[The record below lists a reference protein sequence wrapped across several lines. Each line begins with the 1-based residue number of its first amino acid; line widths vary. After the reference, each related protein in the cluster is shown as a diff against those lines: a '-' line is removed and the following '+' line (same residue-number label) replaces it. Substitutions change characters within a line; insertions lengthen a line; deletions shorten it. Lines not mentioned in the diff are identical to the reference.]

1 MPDTAV
7 GHFYLYIKLCTV
19 TRSCVRRTAVTQ
31 RRKIFRQTDF
41 TRLLYNIQI
50 LNFQQN
56 NIIKFVTH
64 GITIS

>member
-19 TRSCVRRTAVTQ
+19 IRSGIRRTAVTQ

-41 TRLLYNIQI
+41 IMLLYNIQI

>member
-1 MPDTAV
+1 MPDTIV
-7 GHFYLYIKLCTV
+7 GHFYLYIKLCMV
-19 TRSCVRRTAVTQ
+19 TRSCVRWTAVTQ

-41 TRLLYNIQI
+41 IMLLYNIQI

>member
-1 MPDTAV
+1 MPDTGV

-19 TRSCVRRTAVTQ
+19 TSSCVRWTAVKQ
-31 RRKIFRQTDF
+31 RQKIFRQTDF
-41 TRLLYNIQI
+41 IMLLYNIQI
-50 LNFQQN
+50 LNYQQN

>member
-19 TRSCVRRTAVTQ
+19 TSSCVRWTAVKQ
-31 RRKIFRQTDF
+31 RQTDF
-41 TRLLYNIQI
+41 IMLLYNIQI
-50 LNFQQN
+50 LNYQQN

>member
-19 TRSCVRRTAVTQ
+19 TSSCVRWTAVKQ
-31 RRKIFRQTDF
+31 RQKIFRQTDF
-41 TRLLYNIQI
+41 IMLLYNIQI

-56 NIIKFVTH
+56 SIIKFVTH

>member
-7 GHFYLYIKLCTV
+7 GPLHRLTIRCTV
-19 TRSCVRRTAVTQ
+19 TSSCVRWTAVKQ
-31 RRKIFRQTDF
+31 RQKIFRQTDF
-41 TRLLYNIQI
+41 IMLLYNIQI
-50 LNFQQN
+50 LNYQQN

>member
-19 TRSCVRRTAVTQ
+19 TSSCVRWTAVKQ
-31 RRKIFRQTDF
+31 SQKIFRQTDF
-41 TRLLYNIQI
+41 IMLLYNIQI
-50 LNFQQN
+50 LNYQQN